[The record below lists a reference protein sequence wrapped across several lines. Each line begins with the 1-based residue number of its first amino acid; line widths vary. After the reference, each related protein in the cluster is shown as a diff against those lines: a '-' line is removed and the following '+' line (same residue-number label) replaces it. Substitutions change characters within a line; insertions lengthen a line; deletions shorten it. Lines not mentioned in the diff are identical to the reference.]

1 MRTNSP
7 AQQTTRRMTSAAKAA
22 MMQQRIADSYR
33 DQEAH
38 IAEFR
43 AKQAFWR
50 AAHAAGLSE
59 AELHALDMELAH
71 GADVDSL
78 RASLSQF

>member
-7 AQQTTRRMTSAAKAA
+7 AQVTTRRMSRDAKAA
-22 MMQQRIADSYR
+22 MMTQRIADGYAA
-33 DQEAH
+33 QEAH
-38 IAEFR
+38 IADFR

-50 AAHAAGLSE
+50 AAHDAGLTPE
-59 AELHALDMELAH
+59 QLFALDMELAH